1 MAALAGVGRGPGGG
15 ARAATAPTGRLDR
28 ERDRARGTAGCLLE
42 LDLHLRQN
50 VGSTGSAPARRRGHA
65 TEEVVP
71 EEDGEDVGEARE
83 VEVGRS
89 EAARAKA
96 LVAEAVIQ
104 LACLLLRQDLVRLSR
119 LAEALLRVGMV
130 GNVRMEIS
138 REPAEGRPDLL
149 LARTLREAEN
159 LVVITLCGGH
169 VLSLLRGSAP
179 FREGLAKHQLSR
191 RAALD
196 RREAASSVAPV
207 FQTNTNATCVLAS
220 RRPSRP
226 CDERHSAK
234 PSPVSSNPV
243 AGVDKRAMAA
253 LSSGHLATDLAQG
266 ALPALLPFLIVKF
279 DLSYTMAAA
288 LVLAATISSSLVQPA
303 FGVWSDI
310 RGALWL
316 LPAGVALAGVGM
328 ALASV
333 APSYPLVLVAVL
345 AAGVGVA
352 AYHPEGSK
360 FASYVSGE
368 RRASGMAFFSVGGN
382 VGFALGPAF
391 ASGLVLWLG
400 LTGGLLLALPGLAG
414 APRLP

>member
-83 VEVGRS
+83 VEVGRL

-179 FREGLAKHQLSR
+179 FREGLTKHQLSR
-191 RAALD
+191 RTALD

-207 FQTNTNATCVLAS
+207 FQTNTSAPYVLAS

-226 CDERHSAK
+226 CDERRSAK
-234 PSPVSSNPV
+234 PSYGQTDVARRRSRSPPSRQSSDRYSP
-243 AGVDKRAMAA
+243 RA
-253 LSSGHLATDLAQG
+253 
-266 ALPALLPFLIVKF
+266 
-279 DLSYTMAAA
+279 
-288 LVLAATISSSLVQPA
+288 
-303 FGVWSDI
+303 
-310 RGALWL
+310 
-316 LPAGVALAGVGM
+316 
-328 ALASV
+328 
-333 APSYPLVLVAVL
+333 
-345 AAGVGVA
+345 
-352 AYHPEGSK
+352 
-360 FASYVSGE
+360 
-368 RRASGMAFFSVGGN
+368 
-382 VGFALGPAF
+382 
-391 ASGLVLWLG
+391 
-400 LTGGLLLALPGLAG
+400 
-414 APRLP
+414 